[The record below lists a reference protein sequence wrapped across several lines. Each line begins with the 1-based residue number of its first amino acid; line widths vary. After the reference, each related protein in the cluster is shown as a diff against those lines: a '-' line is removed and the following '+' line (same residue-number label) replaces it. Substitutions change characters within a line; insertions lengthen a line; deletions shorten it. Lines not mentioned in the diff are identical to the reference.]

1 MTRLFNAILRLE
13 YYPSQWKVSQTMVI
27 PKPGKPPNDVGSYRP
42 IRVLPVLSK
51 VFEKLLLKLLNP
63 VIHETNVVPDQ
74 LLNRYTESYYIST
87 LFCLYIY
94 LSISLYARP
103 QNSSCQ
109 QSAVECKYSI
119 VIKKKKYQ

>member
-63 VIHETNVVPDQ
+63 VIHETNVVPDHQ
-74 LLNRYTESYYIST
+74 FGFRKKHSTTEQVHRIVNIIRQT
-87 LFCLYIY
+87 L
-94 LSISLYARP
+94 
-103 QNSSCQ
+103 
-109 QSAVECKYSI
+109 EE
-119 VIKKKKYQ
+119 KKYCSSVFLDVKQALLKAR